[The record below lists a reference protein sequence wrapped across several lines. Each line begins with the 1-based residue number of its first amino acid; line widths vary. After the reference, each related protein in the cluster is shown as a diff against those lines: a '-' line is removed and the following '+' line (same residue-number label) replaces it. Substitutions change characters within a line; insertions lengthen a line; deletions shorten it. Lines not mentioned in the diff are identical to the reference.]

1 MKNKELLIRTLIL
14 AVVWLAI
21 GWELIVFLS
30 SPQHNLAEA
39 SKQILASALLLCIVY
54 VLSGQRQDD
63 DDWAGQY

>member
-21 GWELIVFLS
+21 GWELIAFLS
-30 SPQHNLAEA
+30 SSQHSLAEA
-39 SKQILASALLLCIVY
+39 PKQILASALLLCIVY